1 MIIASEQGGNY
12 TLPQTFNNFA
22 NLKSN
27 SHLAQPLMQLRVIC
41 ISIRK
46 IIYIY
51 NIYIY
56 IYIYIYLCM
65 YRHVAITMWFC
76 HKQSTIMLM
85 VSQIVT

>member
-12 TLPQTFNNFA
+12 TLPQMFNNFA

-51 NIYIY
+51 NIYLYIY
-56 IYIYIYLCM
+56 IYIYIYIFM
-65 YRHVAITMWFC
+65 YA
-76 HKQSTIMLM
+76 
-85 VSQIVT
+85 